1 MVLLRRRRVR
11 ASCYFPNLLRLQ
23 VMNSFCSSY
32 SAYGRLGF
40 DRRFRL
46 YEISEWG
53 ETIRTYKRTEFDEII
68 DDVVLL
74 GKGAIGA

>member
-1 MVLLRRRRVR
+1 
-11 ASCYFPNLLRLQ
+11 
-23 VMNSFCSSY
+23 MNSFCSSY